1 MMNIDG
7 IEPVAA
13 EQRAIDLLE
22 SCAWPDGPVCPHC
35 GSTGGAYRIG
45 GGRPGLRKCARCR
58 RQFTVKVGT
67 IFEGS
72 HIPLYKWVLAI
83 FMMCSSPTGVT
94 ASRLHRSLRISYKSA
109 WLVCQRIRAA
119 KRRKPLSALLAA
131 SVKPNAPA
139 AVQRTD
145 PIA

>member
-13 EQRAIDLLE
+13 ERRAVELLE

-35 GSTGGAYRIG
+35 GATGKCYRIG
-45 GGRPGLRKCARCR
+45 GARPGLRKCARCR

-67 IFEGS
+67 LFEGS

-83 FMMCSSPTGVT
+83 FMMCSSPAGVT
-94 ASRLHRSLRISYKSA
+94 ASRLHRSLKISYKSA
-109 WLVCQRIRAA
+109 WLVCQRVRTAKQQRPLA
-119 KRRKPLSALLAA
+119 SLLTPSAKPKRR
-131 SVKPNAPA
+131 PA
-139 AVQRTD
+139 ATKGVG
-145 PIA
+145 